1 MGVEHVILDTEHAFI
16 EKFLLKRVTKMNCV
30 FCKIINK
37 EIPSRI
43 VYEDDK
49 VLAFEDINPQA
60 PTHIL
65 VIPKKHFSNLVDM
78 DDKELIG
85 HIFMVIKKIAKDRGV
100 DERGF
105 RVVMNCNSEAGQ
117 TVYHTHFHL
126 LAGRKM
132 HWPPG

>member
-1 MGVEHVILDTEHAFI
+1 MVKQHGSGACHTGHRTCFYRKISI
-16 EKFLLKRVTKMNCV
+16 KRVTKMNCV

-85 HIFMVIKKIAKDRGV
+85 HIFMVIKKLPKTEG
-100 DERGF
+100 
-105 RVVMNCNSEAGQ
+105 
-117 TVYHTHFHL
+117 
-126 LAGRKM
+126 
-132 HWPPG
+132 